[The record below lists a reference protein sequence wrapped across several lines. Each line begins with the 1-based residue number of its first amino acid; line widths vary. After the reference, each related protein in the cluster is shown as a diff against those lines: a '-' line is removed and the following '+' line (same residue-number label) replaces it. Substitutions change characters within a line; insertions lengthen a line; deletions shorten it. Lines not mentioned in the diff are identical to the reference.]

1 MEVKALGKKLCELRK
16 TRGMRQDAVAEAL
29 RVSRQKYSRIENGE
43 NDPSLVELNRLALL
57 FQTTVS
63 ELVADDG
70 DEASVVSFYRN
81 ADDSPEINYIN
92 DVIDMFFKNKLVYD
106 RQ

>member
-1 MEVKALGKKLCELRK
+1 MEAKTLGKRLCELRK
-16 TRGMRQDAVAEAL
+16 ARGLNQAEVAEAL
-29 RVSRQKYSRIENGE
+29 RVSRQKYSRMESGD

-57 FQTTVS
+57 FKTTVS
-63 ELVADDG
+63 ELVAEEEED
-70 DEASVVSFYRN
+70 AAVVSFYRN

-92 DVIDMFFKNKLVYD
+92 DVIDMFFKNKMVHD